1 MYILQIYSKISDFI
15 KIVVANFFTIIT
27 SFNYFKLFL
36 ADSKFKKMKNYLLF
50 CTIVLSSVS
59 QFAQVSFTNENGL
72 IGNYPDYSEVAVDMN
87 GDYLDDYVRVSETGI
102 GIDYQQ
108 ADGTFISTFINIAIA
123 NVPNWSVAAADID
136 ENGYN
141 DLVLGNGSRVSFL
154 FANSDGTV
162 YFEDAHPE
170 YIFSQRS
177 TFSDIDNDGDID
189 AFVCHDVDESHPYR
203 NDGNQIMVL
212 DQNLIQ
218 TLDRP
223 GNYAAI
229 WVDYDN
235 DGDSDMYLTKCRGG
249 ALPGD
254 ENRDNAMYTNNGDGT
269 FTENGLEINMRDNA
283 QSWATVFEDFD
294 NDGDFDAFI
303 VNHDFQNRFMENDGT
318 GVFTDIIA
326 TTGINPD
333 DLGAWEN
340 QSGDF
345 DNDGFVDIFSELSKE
360 LYLNNGDLTFTGID
374 LPFDEG
380 GIGDFNNDGF
390 LDVVN
395 DGDLWIN
402 NGNGNNWVKIGL
414 EGVESNLNGIG
425 ARIEIYGDWGRQ
437 IREIRSGQGFS
448 HMNSLVAHFG
458 IGTSTGIDQIIIH
471 WPSGTIDYIDNPNM
485 NETHIIV
492 EGSNPLAVTDFEIN
506 GINIYPNPTTDYI
519 NFSLKG
525 LENTPVSIIDLNGKL
540 IVNTKISTDNS
551 INVTSLN
558 TGVYFVQLE
567 VEKQTVSYKFV
578 KN

>member
-1 MYILQIYSKISDFI
+1 
-15 KIVVANFFTIIT
+15 
-27 SFNYFKLFL
+27 
-36 ADSKFKKMKNYLLF
+36 MKNYLLLAA
-50 CTIVLSSVS
+50 TLLSGASLW
-59 QFAQVSFTNENGL
+59 AQVSFINQSGL
-72 IGNYPDYSEVAVDMN
+72 IGNYPDTSEIAVDMN
-87 GDYLDDYVRVSETGI
+87 GDYLDDYVRVSDGGI

-108 ADGTFISTFINIAIA
+108 ANGTFVSEFITMAIA
-123 NVPNWSVAAADID
+123 NAPNWSVAAADID
-136 ENGYN
+136 KNGYN

-154 FANSDGTV
+154 FANGDGTQ
-162 YFEDAHPE
+162 YTEDAHPE

-177 TFSDIDNDGDID
+177 TFNDIDNDGDID

-203 NDGNQIMVL
+203 NDGGQTMVL

-249 ALPGD
+249 AAPGD
-254 ENRDNAMYTNNGDGT
+254 VNRDNAMYTNNGDGT
-269 FTENGLEINMRDNA
+269 FTENGLDINMRDNA

-318 GVFTDIIA
+318 GMFTDIIG

-340 QSGDF
+340 QAADF
-345 DNDGFVDIFSELSKE
+345 NNDGFVDIFSELSKE
-360 LYLNNGDLTFTGID
+360 LYINNGDMTFTGID

-380 GIGDFNNDGF
+380 AIGDFNNDGF
-390 LDVVN
+390 LDVAN

-402 NGNGNNWVKIGL
+402 QGNSNNWVKVGL
-414 EGVESNLNGIG
+414 EGVQSNLNGIG
-425 ARIEIYGDWGRQ
+425 ARVEIYGDWGMQ

-448 HMNSLVAHFG
+448 HMNSLLGHFG
-458 IGTSTGIDQIIIH
+458 VGQSTVIDQMIVR
-471 WPSGTIDYIDNPNM
+471 WPSGIVDYLVNPNI

-492 EGSNPLAVTDFEIN
+492 EGSHPLAITDFQIN
-506 GINIYPNPTTDYI
+506 GIKLYPNPTVDVI
-519 NFSLKG
+519 NFSLQG
-525 LENTPVSIIDLNGKL
+525 LADTPITIVDVNGK
-540 IVNTKISTDNS
+540 IVVSTKISSENNIDVS
-551 INVTSLN
+551 SLN
-558 TGVYFVQLE
+558 SGVYFVQLE
-567 VEKQTVSYKFV
+567 IEKKNVSYKFV
-578 KN
+578 KR

>member
-1 MYILQIYSKISDFI
+1 
-15 KIVVANFFTIIT
+15 
-27 SFNYFKLFL
+27 
-36 ADSKFKKMKNYLLF
+36 MKNLLYLCLAIF
-50 CTIVLSSVS
+50 YVS
-59 QFAQVSFTNENGL
+59 KSTSQVSFTNQSAL

-87 GDYLDDYVRVSETGI
+87 GDYLDDYVRVSGGGI

-108 ADGTFISTFINIAIA
+108 PDGTFVSTFITMAIA
-123 NVPNWSVAAADID
+123 NVPDWSVAAADID
-136 ENGYN
+136 ENGYT

-154 FANSDGTV
+154 FANEDGTSF
-162 YFEDAHPE
+162 FEDAHPE

-203 NDGNQIMVL
+203 NDGNQTMVL

-249 ALPGD
+249 APPGD
-254 ENRDNAMYTNNGDGT
+254 VNRDNAMYTNNGDGT
-269 FTENGLEINMRDNA
+269 FTENALEINMRDNA

-303 VNHDFQNRFMENDGT
+303 VNHDFQNRFMLNDGT
-318 GVFTDIIA
+318 GMFTDIIQ

-395 DGDLWIN
+395 DGNLWIN
-402 NGNGNNWVKIGL
+402 NGNGNNWVKVGL

-425 ARIEIYGDWGRQ
+425 SRVEIYGDWGRQ

-448 HMNSLVAHFG
+448 HMNSLLAHFG
-458 IGTSTGIDQIIIH
+458 IGSSTSIDQIIIH
-471 WPSGTIDYIDNPNM
+471 WPSGLTDYIDNPTI

-492 EGSNPLAVTDFEIN
+492 EGSNPLATTDFERH
-506 GINIYPNPTTDYI
+506 GISLFPNPANDHI

-525 LENTPVSIIDLNGKL
+525 LENTPVKIIDLNGRL
-540 IVNTKISTDNS
+540 ILESKISTAN
-551 INVTSLN
+551 NVNISSLDS
-558 TGVYFVQLE
+558 GVYFVQFE
-567 VEKQTVSYKFV
+567 IEKQTVSYKFV
-578 KN
+578 KK

>member
-1 MYILQIYSKISDFI
+1 
-15 KIVVANFFTIIT
+15 
-27 SFNYFKLFL
+27 
-36 ADSKFKKMKNYLLF
+36 MKNNLLLGIALL
-50 CTIVLSSVS
+50 CGASLW
-59 QFAQVSFTNENGL
+59 AQVNFINQSGL
-72 IGNYPDYSEVAVDMN
+72 IGNYPDTSEIAVDMN
-87 GDYLDDYVRVSETGI
+87 GDYLDDYVRVSSGGI

-108 ADGTFISTFINIAIA
+108 PNGTFISEFITMSIA
-123 NVPNWSVAAADID
+123 NAPDWSVAAADID
-136 ENGYN
+136 KNGYN

-154 FANSDGTV
+154 FANGDGTL
-162 YFEDAHPE
+162 YTEDTHPE

-177 TFSDIDNDGDID
+177 TFNDIDNDGDID

-203 NDGNQIMVL
+203 NDGGQNMVL

-249 ALPGD
+249 APVGD
-254 ENRDNAMYTNNGDGT
+254 VNRDNAMYTNNGDGT
-269 FTENGLEINMRDNA
+269 FTENGLDINMRDNA

-318 GVFTDIIA
+318 GMFTDIIG
-326 TTGINPD
+326 TTGIDPN

-340 QSGDF
+340 QAGDF
-345 DNDGFVDIFSELSKE
+345 NNDGFVDIFSELSKE
-360 LYLNNGDLTFTGID
+360 LYINNGDMTFTGID

-380 GIGDFNNDGF
+380 AIGDMNNDGF

-402 NGNGNNWVKIGL
+402 QGNSNNWVKVGL
-414 EGVESNLNGIG
+414 EGVQSNLNGIG
-425 ARIEIYGDWGRQ
+425 ARIEIYGDWGMQ

-448 HMNSLVAHFG
+448 HMNSLVGHFG
-458 IGTSTGIDQIIIH
+458 IGQSTVIDQMIIR
-471 WPSGTIDYIDNPNM
+471 WPSGIVDYVIDPNI

-492 EGSNPLAVTDFEIN
+492 EGSNPLAITDFQIN
-506 GINIYPNPTTDYI
+506 GIKLYPNPTTDII
-519 NFSLKG
+519 NFSLNG
-525 LENTPVSIIDLNGKL
+525 LADTPVTVVDVNGKI
-540 IVNTKISTDNS
+540 IVSTKISSENNLDVSALNS
-551 INVTSLN
+551 
-558 TGVYFVQLE
+558 GVYFVQLE
-567 VEKQTVSYKFV
+567 IEKKNVSYKFI
-578 KN
+578 KR

>member
-1 MYILQIYSKISDFI
+1 
-15 KIVVANFFTIIT
+15 
-27 SFNYFKLFL
+27 
-36 ADSKFKKMKNYLLF
+36 MKNYLLF

-108 ADGTFISTFINIAIA
+108 PDGTFISTFINIAIA